1 MDVLP
6 GGGTLALPSF
16 RKTLP
21 MLRSSVTRSAL
32 LLGSLLAVACGGSDS
47 GSVDDGAKTEDEFT
61 SNQASLLDF
70 DFDAELITDGFGSQN
85 SLIQAQLLYT
95 IGHLNEQNSVGRLD
109 KVTLSNV
116 TSESLAGG
124 KKKIKYHAK
133 LPVAWGTKS
142 NFPTTYTFKLPAD
155 VSYAG
160 QEAFTAKYKNSCIDR
175 GAHDVDSGS
184 MWYYYRTGRCTLEAA
199 DIFVSTATITRSD
212 ENTSG
217 KYPEYDKVWADNE
230 LHVVSIFGKYED
242 GKTSNS
248 DAGISAYNR
257 FLDATKNALRA
268 YNPTVSPANV
278 PASPGV
284 NSPDVTYSAELPDG
298 RKVVVTAILVDSVT
312 NMTAD
317 AEARYEA
324 LSGNADL
331 IAYNGHAGLGQNVR
345 ALAQKGTW
353 KTGQYVIVFM
363 NGCDT
368 FAYVDG
374 SLAKARAEINADDPT
389 GTKYLDF
396 VTNAMPS
403 FFSSMANA
411 TTTIVKGL
419 LRYDT
424 PMTYEQIFE
433 GIDDSQYVLVTG
445 EEDNTFTPDAAPE
458 PPVTGWAGVNET
470 FSLVSKG
477 ERRFETGV
485 LPAGSYEFKIT
496 GTGDADL
503 YVKAG
508 ERVTSST
515 YDCRP
520 YRSDSTET
528 CTVNLTAPANVS
540 VMVHGYRAADVTF
553 VGAVKP

>member
-1 MDVLP
+1 
-6 GGGTLALPSF
+6 
-16 RKTLP
+16 
-21 MLRSSVTRSAL
+21 MLRFSVTRSAL
-32 LLGSLLAVACGGSDS
+32 LVGSLLAVACGGAESSDNTED
-47 GSVDDGAKTEDEFT
+47 GSKTEDEFT
-61 SNQASLLDF
+61 SNQAALLDF
-70 DFDAELITDGFGSQN
+70 DFDAELVTDGFGSQA
-85 SLIQAQLLYT
+85 SLIEAQLLYT

-116 TSESLAGG
+116 TSESLGDG

-133 LPVAWGTKS
+133 LPV
-142 NFPTTYTFKLPAD
+142 D
-155 VSYAG
+155 VSYSG
-160 QEAFTAKYKNSCIDR
+160 QEAFTEKYKTKCIDFS
-175 GAHDVDSGS
+175 AHDVDSGS
-184 MWYYYRTGRCTLEAA
+184 MWYYYRTGRCTLDAA
-199 DIFVSTATITRSD
+199 DIVVSTATITRSN
-212 ENTSG
+212 ENTEG

-257 FLDATKNALRA
+257 FLDATKSALAA
-268 YNPTVSPANV
+268 YAPEVSPVNV
-278 PASPGV
+278 PSNPGV
-284 NSPDVTYSAELPDG
+284 SNPDVTYSATLPDG

-312 NMTAD
+312 SMSGD
-317 AEARYEA
+317 ASARYEA

-353 KTGQYVIVFM
+353 NAGQYVILFM

-374 SLAKARAEINADDPT
+374 SLAKTRAEINADDPT

-396 VTNAMPS
+396 VTNSMPS

-433 GIDDSQYVLVTG
+433 GIDDSQFVLVTG
-445 EEDNTFTPDAAPE
+445 EEDNTFTPGNEPE
-458 PPVTGWAGVNET
+458 PPQGWAGVNEA
-470 FSLVSKG
+470 FSLANKA

-496 GTGDADL
+496 GSGDADL

-508 ERVTSST
+508 ERVTNRV

-528 CTVNLTAPANVS
+528 CTVNLTEPANVS
-540 VMVHGYRAADVTF
+540 VMVHGYRASDVTF
-553 VGAVKP
+553 VGATKP